1 MKVLRGIRINR
12 WSNGSFQ
19 CRQRRA
25 SKFLQ
30 NILQEWLLNC
40 HSTNRV
46 SWVASFNEFTIIY
59 HFFALRNSA
68 DPYHFKTLHA
78 PLPLPLLEK
87 FVTADHTAT
96 QEYGKGVA
104 CTRAVCQ
111 MIWRSRFVCSIF
123 WICCIPIHVGRL
135 SSSTEKR
142 YSCCVAR
149 LSSGQ
154 GQRTP
159 SNCIACQLWRAMRT
173 GTIMFL
179 DASGQSQTF
188 HTVSNLLAGGHRW
201 WTKCSRTNGT
211 WLPLKRGHTLPPMS
225 STKSE
230 TVQIPILIVLSKS
243 DVLGSLSFCSGIG
256 PIVHFVEQVFLL
268 TFTQL
273 SQVLSSAGCC

>member
-1 MKVLRGIRINR
+1 MTFKLRFNQPSELG
-12 WSNGSFQ
+12 G
-19 CRQRRA
+19 
-25 SKFLQ
+25 
-30 NILQEWLLNC
+30 ILQW
-40 HSTNRV
+40 
-46 SWVASFNEFTIIY
+46 IY
-59 HFFALRNSA
+59 HNLQFFCIPRNSA
-68 DPYHFKTLHA
+68 DPYHFKMLHA

-104 CTRAVCQ
+104 CKRTVCQ

-173 GTIMFL
+173 GTIMGSFL
-179 DASGQSQTF
+179 DAAGQSQTF
-188 HTVSNLLAGGHRW
+188 QTVSNLLAGGHRW
-201 WTKCSRTNGT
+201 WTKCSGTNGT
-211 WLPLKRGHTLPPMS
+211 WLPLKRGHTLPMS

-256 PIVHFVEQVFLL
+256 PIGFHFVEQVFLL
-268 TFTQL
+268 TFTAVPSIVKCGL
-273 SQVLSSAGCC
+273 LLVGLAAVFLIL